1 MHAGWV
7 ALLSQLTDVG
17 GLCKD
22 KFIGAYII
30 MYSCVV
36 IYIPLY
42 LFICKSYLCSKPFS
56 FLIRQVPMRQ
66 FSLK

>member
-1 MHAGWV
+1 MYVFFAMHTGWV

-30 MYSCVV
+30 PVS
-36 IYIPLY
+36 
-42 LFICKSYLCSKPFS
+42 
-56 FLIRQVPMRQ
+56 
-66 FSLK
+66 